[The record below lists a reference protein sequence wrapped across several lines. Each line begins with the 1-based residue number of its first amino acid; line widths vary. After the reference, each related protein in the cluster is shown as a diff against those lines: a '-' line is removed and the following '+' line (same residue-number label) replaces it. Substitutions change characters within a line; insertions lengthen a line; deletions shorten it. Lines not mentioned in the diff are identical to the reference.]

1 MNRTR
6 IYVFLGSANSLIDF
20 MSSMDTAG
28 LFARGEY
35 MVIFVDMMVYS
46 ERLVLAAY
54 IYMCIYL
61 IPEPNSSVHS
71 EAQKYLRKVDQI
83 NRMTNCKSTENFN
96 QLARSLLVVASTP
109 PTKGYEKFTEQ
120 VRNYSSM
127 PPFNFT
133 VPQLFSQSK
142 FSKVRKAK

>member
-1 MNRTR
+1 M
-6 IYVFLGSANSLIDF
+6 IVKSKC
-20 MSSMDTAG
+20 
-28 LFARGEY
+28 
-35 MVIFVDMMVYS
+35 
-46 ERLVLAAY
+46 
-54 IYMCIYL
+54 CI
-61 IPEPNSSVHS
+61 HS

-142 FSKVRKAK
+142 FSKVREKETERERESLDI

>member
-1 MNRTR
+1 M
-6 IYVFLGSANSLIDF
+6 IAGICLI
-20 MSSMDTAG
+20 
-28 LFARGEY
+28 
-35 MVIFVDMMVYS
+35 VYS
-46 ERLVLAAY
+46 
-54 IYMCIYL
+54 
-61 IPEPNSSVHS
+61 NVHS

-142 FSKVRKAK
+142 FSKVSHKNMMLSNSSKLMDTNVP